1 MDTWRTAAA
10 VTLAAGAGYYWFRR
24 RQHQSRLV
32 EDYQAAF
39 PTAQWVSAM
48 RAADAASAAPKIGR
62 NVGAGP
68 DTLAAT
74 LAGEAGMK
82 ILDASA
88 KKYSTSRQ
96 AISAALVDRTQT
108 FDEKWVAALDA
119 GVKQFVILAAGLDAR
134 AWRLPRM
141 DKSVRVFEVDV
152 PVAHA
157 YKNERVATLDA
168 PLPCTRVVVEADLSD
183 PGWVDALTAAG
194 FEPSKPSFFLIEG
207 LLMYLPPGACAA
219 LRRSNPETTSRP
231 ILPPLLTRAGPP
243 YTGAGLRR
251 CSAPLRG

>member
-1 MDTWRTAAA
+1 M
-10 VTLAAGAGYYWFRR
+10 G
-24 RQHQSRLV
+24 
-32 EDYQAAF
+32 
-39 PTAQWVSAM
+39 
-48 RAADAASAAPKIGR
+48 
-62 NVGAGP
+62 
-68 DTLAAT
+68 
-74 LAGEAGMK
+74 GMK

-231 ILPPLLTRAGPP
+231 ILPPPLTRAGPP

>member
-1 MDTWRTAAA
+1 
-10 VTLAAGAGYYWFRR
+10 
-24 RQHQSRLV
+24 
-32 EDYQAAF
+32 
-39 PTAQWVSAM
+39 M

-141 DKSVRVFEVDV
+141 DKSVAVYEVDV
-152 PVAHA
+152 PEAMR
-157 YKNERVATLDA
+157 YKAERIAQLSMYELA
-168 PLPCTRVVVEADLSD
+168 CKRVVVE
-183 PGWVDALTAAG
+183 
-194 FEPSKPSFFLIEG
+194 
-207 LLMYLPPGACAA
+207 
-219 LRRSNPETTSRP
+219 
-231 ILPPLLTRAGPP
+231 
-243 YTGAGLRR
+243 
-251 CSAPLRG
+251 